1 MGSSVSVVGFTEGEI
16 ESLLGF
22 LSRWNL
28 ILRTGYQRA
37 GEAGRTDT
45 KKDVKLPRD

>member
-1 MGSSVSVVGFTEGEI
+1 MGSSVSVVGLMEGEI

-22 LSRWNL
+22 LSKWNL

-37 GEAGRTDT
+37 GKAGRADT
-45 KKDVKLPRD
+45 KEDVKLPRD